1 MQNIN
6 REIKLT
12 LENTEELYGQALALT
27 DFEPDNNQVSNL
39 LAATLRQIRKNSGED
54 PYKLLTSFPEAKQ
67 IVIDTVKQLQ
77 EESKQ

>member
-1 MQNIN
+1 MQDIN

-12 LENTEELYGQALALT
+12 LENTQELYSSALELT

-67 IVIDTVKQLQ
+67 IVVDTVRELQ
-77 EESKQ
+77 EESKK